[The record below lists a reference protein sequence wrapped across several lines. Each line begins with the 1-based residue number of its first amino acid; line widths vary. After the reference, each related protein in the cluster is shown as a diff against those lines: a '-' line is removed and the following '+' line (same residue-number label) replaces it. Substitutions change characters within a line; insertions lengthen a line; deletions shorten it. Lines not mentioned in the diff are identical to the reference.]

1 MTLPPLHDDFAIV
14 TDSVLERQ
22 LELIQPSAA
31 SPSAGVF
38 GPASTTW
45 QLSREAVMFLAA
57 GRALL
62 LQLAH
67 PWVAAAVADYSR
79 ALDEPIARFHRTFK
93 TVFTMVFGTADQA
106 FDAARRLHRRHSQI
120 TGVLPTT
127 VGPFKGGSR
136 YSANNI
142 SALRWV
148 HATLIDS
155 ALVAYDLVLGE
166 LTGEQRAQYYSES
179 RTFAGLFGIP
189 ETLMV
194 ADYSAF
200 TAYAEAMFHSD
211 ILTVSIVAQR
221 IAEQIFAGPGRWLRV
236 PASYRAVTSGMLP
249 ERLRRDFGFSYGD
262 AERRIG
268 ERTVRWIKWAY
279 PLLPPRLRYVGP
291 YHEAQE
297 RLAGKSAPTIPTQ
310 LLNRLWIGQKSLA
323 D

>member
-1 MTLPPLHDDFAIV
+1 
-14 TDSVLERQ
+14 
-22 LELIQPSAA
+22 
-31 SPSAGVF
+31 
-38 GPASTTW
+38 
-45 QLSREAVMFLAA
+45 MFLAA

>member
-1 MTLPPLHDDFAIV
+1 MNLPPLHDDFAIV
-14 TDSVLERQ
+14 TDPVLERQ
-22 LELIQPSAA
+22 LELIQSSVA
-31 SPSAGVF
+31 SPTGGVF

-45 QLSREAVMFLAA
+45 RLSREAVMFLAA

-67 PWVAAAVADYSR
+67 PWVAAAVADHSR

-93 TVFTMVFGTADQA
+93 AVFTMVFGTADQA
-106 FDAARRLHRRHSQI
+106 FDAAWRLHRRHSQI
-120 TGVLPTT
+120 TGALPTT
-127 VGPFKGGSR
+127 VGPFKAGSR

-155 ALVAYDLVLGE
+155 AVVAYDLVLGE
-166 LTGEQRAQYYSES
+166 LTSEQRGQYYSES

-189 ETLMV
+189 ETLMA
-194 ADYSAF
+194 ADYNEF

-211 ILTVSIVAQR
+211 ILTVSAVAQR
-221 IAEQIFAGPGRWLRV
+221 IAEQIFAGPSRWLRV

-249 ERLRRDFGFSYGD
+249 ERLRRGFGFSYGD
-262 AERRIG
+262 AERRVG
-268 ERTVRWIKWAY
+268 ERAVKSIRRAY

-291 YHEAQE
+291 YHEARE
-297 RLAGKSAPTIPTQ
+297 RLADKSTPTIPTQ
-310 LLNRLWIGQKSLA
+310 LLNRLWIGQTSLA